1 MRIRLD
7 KIASSTRNA
16 DLHHEVVVSGPVP
29 PESGVV
35 VAARVLDDKST
46 YNTVEDVHGRMMRV
60 HKGDVVAGV
69 LGARE
74 ALRGYAGRVPE
85 AVEVGD
91 VLHLLNLG
99 GVIGECTSVNP
110 DIGPPCRV
118 EVLGAVQHFP
128 QLGRRVGVP
137 ARIAPG
143 PIALADSL
151 PADLPPI
158 VLIAGT
164 CMHAGKTAAAC
175 HLVRAATARGMRV
188 AATKVTGVALR
199 RDSLEMR
206 DHGAVAAVTFVDAG
220 IVSTAGQPTQRIAK
234 GCIGHL
240 VRTLA
245 PDLVVVELGDGILGS
260 YGVAEI
266 LDDPVLRGLQ
276 GSLVLAATD
285 PVAAWGGVELL
296 DQSGWRPAVVT
307 GPATDNASGTDKIEQ
322 MCGVAA
328 INARG
333 EEERFAG
340 VVLDALDTPITAGG
354 AAPDVAAGA
363 AS

>member
-1 MRIRLD
+1 MRLRLD

-16 DLHHEVVVSGPVP
+16 DLHHEVVVAGPVP
-29 PESGVV
+29 AESGVV
-35 VAARVLDDKST
+35 IAARVLDDKST
-46 YNTVEDVHGRMMRV
+46 YNTVEDVHGRMMQV

-74 ALRGYAGRVPE
+74 ALRGYAGRVPDKV
-85 AVEVGD
+85 AVGD

-99 GVIGECTSVNP
+99 GVIGECVSVNR

-128 QLGRRVGVP
+128 ELGRRVGVP

-143 PIALADSL
+143 PISL
-151 PADLPPI
+151 GDVLPDDTPPI
-158 VLIAGT
+158 ALIAGT

-175 HLVRAATARGMRV
+175 HLVRTATARGLRV

-206 DHGAVAAVTFVDAG
+206 DHGAVAAITFVDAG

-234 GCIGHL
+234 GCISYL
-240 VRTLA
+240 VQTER
-245 PDLVVVELGDGILGS
+245 PDLIVVELGDGILGS
-260 YGVAEI
+260 YGVGDVLE
-266 LDDPVLRGLQ
+266 DPAIRGCK
-276 GSLVLAATD
+276 GALVLAATD
-285 PVAAWGGVELL
+285 PVAAWGGVQLL
-296 DQSGWRPAVVT
+296 GQSGWRPAVIT
-307 GPATDNASGTDKIEQ
+307 GPATDNRSGTDRIEQ
-322 MCGVAA
+322 MCSVPA

-333 EEERFAG
+333 EADRFAAA
-340 VVLDALDTPITAGG
+340 VLAALEHPILRGGQPPAG
-354 AAPDVAAGA
+354 
-363 AS
+363 SNQ